1 MPPARPYPASIP
13 YPILPYTYPPP
24 HIPPCPRFVNVL
36 ALRDDGNELKLVQS
50 VDMPSGTPARAPPSR
65 GRHYMI
71 QPLVE
76 LYGECM
82 VVFKVS

>member
-1 MPPARPYPASIP
+1 M
-13 YPILPYTYPPP
+13 
-24 HIPPCPRFVNVL
+24 NVL

-50 VDMPSGTPARAPPSR
+50 VDMPSGTPARAPPGR

>member
-1 MPPARPYPASIP
+1 MTQ
-13 YPILPYTYPPP
+13 ILGQ
-24 HIPPCPRFVNVL
+24 PCGFQVLSMRTLDEPRRTPTMNVL

-50 VDMPSGTPARAPPSR
+50 VDMPSGTPARAPPGR